1 MVHVPALPQHLPAV
15 GIDPAVSLLKKSHK
29 SLPCFLGGIGKSA
42 DTIGSQQVNG
52 QAVNSL
58 LASTH
63 SDKIG
68 IVIEAAG
75 FQVVRT
81 NDSLSRVRQINII
94 SGKQAILDKLEIIRE
109 YLKGS
114 WQIDIDELRK
124 VVTRR
129 SAEVATLDLTTL
141 N

>member
-1 MVHVPALPQHLPAV
+1 
-15 GIDPAVSLLKKSHK
+15 
-29 SLPCFLGGIGKSA
+29 
-42 DTIGSQQVNG
+42 
-52 QAVNSL
+52 
-58 LASTH
+58 
-63 SDKIG
+63 
-68 IVIEAAG
+68 
-75 FQVVRT
+75 
-81 NDSLSRVRQINII
+81 
-94 SGKQAILDKLEIIRE
+94 LEIIRE